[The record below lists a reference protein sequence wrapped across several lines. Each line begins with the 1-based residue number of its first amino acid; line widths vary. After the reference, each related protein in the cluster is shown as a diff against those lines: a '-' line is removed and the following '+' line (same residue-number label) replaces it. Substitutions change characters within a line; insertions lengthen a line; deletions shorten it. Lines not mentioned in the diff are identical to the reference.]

1 MYFSGNRIGMH
12 SINPV
17 VTPGKVDFQSFSV
30 IGDTAKYPLVKIH
43 GNSNHL
49 SKNTTPHQTK
59 YSYK

>member
-1 MYFSGNRIGMH
+1 MH